1 MSGPPVLIEHIDN
14 VCVITLNRPA
24 QRNAVDRP
32 TADAMR
38 KAFEDF
44 DNNPALHVAILT
56 GAGGNFCA
64 GADLSALG
72 DPQRRNEIDA
82 QGSGPGPMG
91 PTRLAMS
98 KPVVAAVSG
107 YAVAG
112 GLELA
117 VWCDMRVMERSAIFG
132 VFCRR
137 WGVPLIDGGTVRLP
151 RLIGQS
157 HAMDMILTGRP
168 VGAEEALAMGLANR
182 VVDDGQALTAA
193 MTLAKQI
200 ATFPQACLRADR
212 LSALQQWEHPMADAL
227 RQEGAGGYP
236 VVFEEALQGAERFRE
251 GAGRHGHF
259 ESE

>member
-32 TADAMR
+32 AADALR

-91 PTRLAMS
+91 PTRLAM
-98 KPVVAAVSG
+98 
-107 YAVAG
+107 
-112 GLELA
+112 
-117 VWCDMRVMERSAIFG
+117 
-132 VFCRR
+132 
-137 WGVPLIDGGTVRLP
+137 
-151 RLIGQS
+151 
-157 HAMDMILTGRP
+157 
-168 VGAEEALAMGLANR
+168 
-182 VVDDGQALTAA
+182 
-193 MTLAKQI
+193 
-200 ATFPQACLRADR
+200 
-212 LSALQQWEHPMADAL
+212 
-227 RQEGAGGYP
+227 
-236 VVFEEALQGAERFRE
+236 
-251 GAGRHGHF
+251 
-259 ESE
+259 